1 MSPVVSVRPNSLG
14 LIRPNVVDSKFD
26 VGCSEAS
33 ELCPKAV
40 GRRHLPPFFN
50 PHNCWWQFLYTLL
63 ICDVRLREFQAHIP
77 VCGVVW
83 KKTAY
88 AICLP
93 KAVTSVRALVF
104 PIFAAFHVV
113 LF

>member
-1 MSPVVSVRPNSLG
+1 MN
-14 LIRPNVVDSKFD
+14 SKFD
-26 VGCSEAS
+26 VVGCSVAS
-33 ELCPKAV
+33 ELCPEAA
-40 GRRHLPPFFN
+40 GRPHLPPLFFFN
-50 PHNCWWQFLYTLL
+50 PHNWWWQFLYTLL
-63 ICDVRLREFQAHIP
+63 IYVVRLREFRAHIP